1 MPVAKL
7 TGVYY
12 RISSEREN
20 GVLGK
25 HKNWIHDQLDWSWD
39 KANWEWLIPIDITT
53 PELLTEAGFDVVGDP
68 MPDIPTA
75 PTHDDERGLFL
86 PIPMEDYQLEG
97 VEQMLGE
104 RRILADEPGVGKTR
118 QLITLA
124 YNLDAA
130 RVLFVVPKISIT
142 TPWSEQLS
150 EVSEIIKAWDG
161 DPLETKTEGNL
172 VIVQG
177 KPHMKRL
184 DGFGNGVLLTTDSAL
199 RASEELVSWIIN
211 WRPEIM
217 LVDEAHRIKSFD
229 AQVSQHVRA
238 VASRTPMVIT
248 ATGTPMLKEPSEMM
262 TLFQVTHT
270 IDRFGGLPAFI
281 KRYTFEDKWHKRQ
294 GVKSKMPEI
303 RAELDRSIWIRR
315 TKEEV
320 LANLPKKNRRFVSVQ
335 VPLDTV
341 TAVHD
346 AINEQIYEWLENN
359 PHPSR
364 DEIEEWCGDNL
375 RFITQMRVASGL
387 AKVEEVTRRIAIWFE
402 KHEDRP
408 LVVWACYQETL
419 QAIREHAESLGL
431 RVGVIDGKTS
441 RAKRDVAVAAFQ
453 NGELDLIVAS
463 IYAGGTAITLTRG
476 HDVVFAEV
484 DWTPGLI
491 VQAEDRCHRYGQT
504 NPVNITTLV
513 AEGTLDEHIQRVLND
528 KNRFLTTAAGGDT
541 DVARK
546 QGSSFRITDLLVEL
560 VDEARKIPASSR
572 YIQGRS

>member
-1 MPVAKL
+1 MPVARL
-7 TGVYY
+7 AGAYY
-12 RISSEREN
+12 VIPSGRD
-20 GVLGK
+20 VTTPY
-25 HKNWIHDQLDWSWD
+25 KNWIHTRLDWGWNKADWSWI
-39 KANWEWLIPIDITT
+39 IPIDVTT
-53 PELLTEAGFDVVGDP
+53 PEELTKAGFDVEGDL
-68 MPDIPTA
+68 PDIPA
-75 PTHDDERGLFL
+75 SPIHDEDRDLFL
-86 PIPMEDYQLEG
+86 PIPMEDYQLKG

-130 RVLFVVPKISIT
+130 RVLFIVPKISIT

-161 DPLETKTEGNL
+161 DPLETRTEGNL
-172 VIVQG
+172 VVVQG

-199 RASEELVSWIIN
+199 RASDEMVDWVIDWGPEL
-211 WRPEIM
+211 M

-229 AQVSQHVRA
+229 AQVSRHIRA

-281 KRYTFEDKWHKRQ
+281 KRYTYEDKWHKRQ
-294 GVKSKMPEI
+294 GIKAKMPEI
-303 RAELDRSIWIRR
+303 RAELDKSIWIRR
-315 TKEEV
+315 TKDEV
-320 LANLPKKNRRFVSVQ
+320 LADLPKKNRRFVSVQ
-335 VPLDTV
+335 VPLDRITE
-341 TAVHD
+341 VHD
-346 AINEQIYEWLENN
+346 AINEQIFAWLKRH
-359 PHPSR
+359 PHPTEA
-364 DEIEEWCGDNL
+364 EIDEWCGDNL

-387 AKVEEVTRRIAIWFE
+387 AKVEEVTNRVERWFK
-402 KHEDRP
+402 KHPDDP

-441 RAKRDVAVAAFQ
+441 RAKRDVSVAAFQ
-453 NGELDLIVAS
+453 AGELDMIVAS
-463 IYAGGTAITLTRG
+463 IYAGGTAITLTKG
-476 HDVVFAEV
+476 HNVVFAEV

-504 NPVNITTLV
+504 KPVNITTLI
-513 AEGTLDEHIQRVLND
+513 AEGTLDEHIQKVLTS
-528 KNRFLTTAAGGDT
+528 KNEFLTAAAGGDT

-546 QGSSFRITDLLVEL
+546 QHSSFKIANLLAELVE
-560 VDEARKIPASSR
+560 DAMYAR
-572 YIQGRS
+572 QHG